1 MDVHF
6 AKILFMRLV
15 LLSIVLFASIAIQ
28 AQKPAPKKT
37 AVAATANP
45 LKNNTDSCS
54 YGVGVSI
61 FQSLKQQGLN
71 KLNLNILQK
80 ALADAYYGKPSLLSP
95 ELIQSSI
102 STFMQKAQS
111 EKAVKA
117 RQEGKTFLEANA
129 KRKNVITMPEGWQYE
144 VIQQGT
150 DTTRP
155 TMANSVKCNYRGTLI
170 NGEEFDGSAKHG
182 GPITFA
188 LGQVVTGWQLA
199 LQKMTVGS
207 KWKVYL
213 PSDLAYGDMGNPP
226 VIPPG
231 ATLIFELELLEVIK

>member
-1 MDVHF
+1 MRF
-6 AKILFMRLV
+6 ILLATA
-15 LLSIVLFASIAIQ
+15 LIATIATE
-28 AQKPAPKKT
+28 AQKPAPKKSATT
-37 AVAATANP
+37 AAVNP

-54 YGVGVSI
+54 YGIGVSI
-61 FQSLKQQGLN
+61 FSSLKQQGLN
-71 KLNLNILQK
+71 KLNLNVLQK
-80 ALADAYYGKPSLLSP
+80 ALSDAYYGKPSLLSP

-102 STFMQKAQS
+102 TTYMQKAQS
-111 EKAVKA
+111 EKATKA
-117 RQEGKTFLEANA
+117 KQEGKAFLDANG

-144 VIQQGT
+144 VIQQGK
-150 DTTRP
+150 DSISP
-155 TMANSVKCNYRGTLI
+155 TMANSVKCNYRGTLL

-188 LGQVVTGWQLA
+188 LGQVVSGWQLA

-207 KWKVYL
+207 KWKIYL

>member
-1 MDVHF
+1 
-6 AKILFMRLV
+6 MRLFV
-15 LLSIVLFASIAIQ
+15 LTAVLFISFTAL

-37 AVAATANP
+37 TATAAVNP

-71 KLNLNILQK
+71 KLNLSILQK

-95 ELIQSSI
+95 DLIQSSI
-102 STFMQKAQS
+102 STYMQKAQS
-111 EKAVKA
+111 EKAGKA
-117 RQEGKTFLEANA
+117 KLEGKAFLETNA

-150 DTTRP
+150 DTSKP

-188 LGQVVTGWQLA
+188 LDRVVTGWQLA

-207 KWKVYL
+207 KWKIYL
-213 PSDLAYGDMGNPP
+213 PADLAYGDMGSPP

-231 ATLIFELELLEVIK
+231 ATLIFELELLEIIK